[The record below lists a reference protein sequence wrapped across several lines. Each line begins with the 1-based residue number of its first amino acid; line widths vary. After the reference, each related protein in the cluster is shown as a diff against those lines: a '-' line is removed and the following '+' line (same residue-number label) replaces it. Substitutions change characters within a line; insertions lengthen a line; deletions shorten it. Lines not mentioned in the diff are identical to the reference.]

1 MIDQRTEIDS
11 LFFEHPF
18 EEIVNRCTQL
28 INDTQTVTPTVVAS
42 IRKMFPKISITQ
54 QQIILDIVLGTIRGK
69 RLGKFPDGWYVTSI
83 LAEQATH
90 QAVSEYHGRTFQGID
105 TVLEICTGSGNDTV
119 ALAKNVKIV
128 HTFENNYL
136 HFLLAQRNSNNIGI
150 NNVHFHYGDIEN
162 ADIST
167 IHFSGLWADPSRRDT
182 HGQRKFTITGYSPSL
197 ELLVNLSESCEIAGI
212 KVSPSIHHPIEMGW
226 IRDFVGFEKECKE
239 EILWK
244 KSDSSHHCLT
254 LIESFTQWFFDE
266 ELEISRQTH
275 VELQEGMY
283 LYEPHSILVRSKQ
296 TKQYYSEL
304 GITSLDSE
312 SVFGV
317 SNNYFQSE
325 MVTVFRILSIV
336 PYKSK
341 EIQKVIDSFQ
351 WNERTEVKKRNFP
364 YLPEE
369 IQKAIRFSSD
379 SSDFGVLI
387 CTRHNGKLTAIFAR
401 RIAEK

>member
-1 MIDQRTEIDS
+1 MIEEKIEIDS
-11 LFFEHPF
+11 LFFELPF
-18 EEIVNRCTQL
+18 EEIITFCTNL
-28 INDTQTVTPTVVAS
+28 IHLYQIVTPTVITS
-42 IRKMFPKISITQ
+42 LRKSFPGISLTQ
-54 QQIILDIVLGTIRGK
+54 QQIILDIVLGSLRGQ
-69 RLGKFPDGWYVTSI
+69 RLGKFPKGWYVTSI

-90 QAVSEYHGRTFQGID
+90 MVISDYHGSKFKGIK
-105 TVLEICTGSGNDTV
+105 TALEICTGSANDTV
-119 ALAKNVKIV
+119 ALAKNVKTV

-136 HFLLAQRNSNNIGI
+136 HYLLAQQNSNKIGI
-150 NNVHFHYGDIEN
+150 NNVHFHFGDIEN

-167 IHFSGLWADPSRRDT
+167 IPFSGLWADPSRRDT
-182 HGQRKFTITGYSPSL
+182 LGQRKFTVAGYSPSL
-197 ELLVNLSESCEIAGI
+197 EFLVSLSKQCEISGI
-212 KVSPSIHHPIEMGW
+212 KVSPSIHHPIEIGW

-254 LIESFTQWFFDE
+254 LIEPFTQWFFDE

-304 GITSLDSE
+304 GITSLDKE
-312 SVFGV
+312 SVYGV
-317 SNNYFQSE
+317 SNNYFQLE

-336 PYKSK
+336 PYKTK
-341 EIQKVIDSFQ
+341 EIQKVIDTFQ

-369 IQKAIRFSSD
+369 IQKDIRFSTD
-379 SSDFGVLI
+379 STDYGVLI

-401 RIAEK
+401 RVAAQ

>member
-18 EEIVNRCTQL
+18 EEIVHQCTKL
-28 INDTQTVTPTVVAS
+28 VKDTQTVTPAVVTS
-42 IRKMFPKISITQ
+42 LRKLFPKISVTQ
-54 QQIILDIVLGTIRGK
+54 QQIILDIVTGTLRGK
-69 RLGKFPDGWYVTSI
+69 RLGKFPDCWYVTSI

-90 QAVSEYHGRTFQGID
+90 QTISDYHGSMFQGID
-105 TVLEICTGSGNDTV
+105 TVLEICTGSANDTV

-136 HFLLAQRNSNNIGI
+136 HFLLAQKNCNKIGI
-150 NNVHFHYGDIEN
+150 NNVHFHFGDIEN

-167 IHFSGLWADPSRRDT
+167 IPFSGLWADPSRRDT
-182 HGQRKFTITGYSPSL
+182 LGQRKFTVSGYSPSL
-197 ELLVNLSESCEIAGI
+197 EFLVSLSKQCEISGI

-254 LIESFTQWFFDE
+254 LIEPFTQWFFDE

-275 VELQEGMY
+275 IELQEGMY
-283 LYEPHSILVRSKQ
+283 LYEPHSILLRAKH
-296 TKQYYSEL
+296 TKQLYSEL
-304 GITSLDSE
+304 GITSLDNE
-312 SVFGV
+312 SVYGV
-317 SNNYFQSE
+317 SKNLFQSE
-325 MVTVFRILSIV
+325 MVTVFRILSVV
-336 PYKSK
+336 PYKTK
-341 EIQKVIDSFQ
+341 VIQKAIDTLQ

-369 IQKAIRFSSD
+369 IQKDIRFSTA
-379 SSDFGVLI
+379 SSDYGVLI
-387 CTRHNGKLTAIFAR
+387 CTRHYGKLTAIFAR
-401 RIAEK
+401 RVAGQ